1 MRTAICG
8 LGSIGRRH
16 LDNLHALGEQDVVL
30 VRSGK
35 GNLGP
40 EGLDGYPVEADLQ
53 SALER
58 WEPEA
63 VLVTNPTALHLD
75 AAIPAAYAGCHI
87 FLEKPVSHSL
97 DRVDELRRALAKGGG
112 RLLVGYQLR
121 LNPGLRSVRSLVQEG
136 AIGAVLSVHARRG
149 EYLPGWHPW
158 EDYHGSYSAR
168 RDLGGGALLTL
179 SHPFDY
185 LRWILGEVAAVSA
198 EIGTGDYLGLE
209 VDTSAEVI
217 LEMESGA
224 LVSVHLNYHQRPP
237 RHDLQLI
244 GELGTIEWDEGS
256 SAVRWWTTERGDW
269 VEEAA
274 PEGFERNSM
283 FLEEMRHFRQVVRE
297 EAEPA
302 CTLEDGIAAL
312 QIALA
317 ARRSAGV
324 GRRIELRVEEGSAP
338 E

>member
-1 MRTAICG
+1 
-8 LGSIGRRH
+8 
-16 LDNLHALGEQDVVL
+16 
-30 VRSGK
+30 
-35 GNLGP
+35 
-40 EGLDGYPVEADLQ
+40 
-53 SALER
+53 
-58 WEPEA
+58 
-63 VLVTNPTALHLD
+63 
-75 AAIPAAYAGCHI
+75 
-87 FLEKPVSHSL
+87 
-97 DRVDELRRALAKGGG
+97 
-112 RLLVGYQLR
+112 
-121 LNPGLRSVRSLVQEG
+121 
-136 AIGAVLSVHARRG
+136 
-149 EYLPGWHPW
+149 
-158 EDYHGSYSAR
+158 
-168 RDLGGGALLTL
+168 LTL

-256 SAVRWWTTERGDW
+256 SAVRWWTAERGDW

-317 ARRSAGV
+317 AHRSAGV
-324 GRRIELRVEEGSAP
+324 GRRIELRVEEGSTP

>member
-16 LDNLHALGEQDVVL
+16 LKNLYSLGEQDVVL

-35 GNLGP
+35 GALGS
-40 EGLDGYPVEADLQ
+40 EGLEGYPVESDLEA
-53 SALER
+53 ALER

-63 VLVTNPTALHLD
+63 VLVTNPTSLHLQP
-75 AAIPAAYAGCHI
+75 AIPAALAGCHL
-87 FLEKPVSHSL
+87 FLEKPVSHSME
-97 DRVDELRRALAKGGG
+97 RVDELRQALADGGG
-112 RLLVGYQLR
+112 RALVGYQLR
-121 LNPGLRSVRSLVQEG
+121 FNPGLRSVRSLVQEG
-136 AIGAVLSVHARRG
+136 AIGAVLSAHAHRG

-198 EIGTGDYLGLE
+198 EIGGRDFLDVE
-209 VDTSAEVI
+209 VDTSAEAI
-217 LEMESGA
+217 LEMQSGA
-224 LVSVHLNYHQRPP
+224 LVSVHLDYHQRPP
-237 RHDLQLI
+237 RHDLKLI
-244 GELGTIEWDEGS
+244 GEFGTIEWDEQS
-256 SAVRWWTTERGDW
+256 SAVRWWTEERGEW
-269 VEEAA
+269 IEEPA

-283 FLEEMRHFRQVVRE
+283 YLEEMRHFRQVVRQ

-302 CTLEDGIAAL
+302 CTLEDGVAAL

-317 ARRSAGV
+317 ALRSAEE
-324 GRRIELRVEEGSAP
+324 GRRVELRVGAGSA
-338 E
+338 EA

>member
-35 GNLGP
+35 GSLGP

-75 AAIPAAYAGCHI
+75 AAIPAASAGCHI

-112 RLLVGYQLR
+112 RLLVGHQFR
-121 LNPGLRSVRSLVQEG
+121 LHPGLRSVRSLVQEG
-136 AIGAVLSVHARRG
+136 AIGAVLSARAHWG
-149 EYLPGWHPW
+149 EHLPGWHPW
-158 EDYHGSYSAR
+158 EDYRRSYSAR
-168 RDLGGGALLTL
+168 PDLGGGALLTL

-185 LRWILGEVAAVSA
+185 LRWILGEVSAVSA
-198 EIGTGDYLGLE
+198 QIGVRDPLGLE
-209 VDTSAEVI
+209 VDASAEVV
-217 LEMESGA
+217 LEFEAGTLA
-224 LVSVHLNYHQRPP
+224 SVHLDYHQQPP
-237 RHDLQLI
+237 RHDLLLI
-244 GELGTIEWDEGS
+244 GERGTIEWGAAGG
-256 SAVRWWTTERGDW
+256 AVRWWTTERGDW

-324 GRRIELRVEEGSAP
+324 GRRIELRVGEGSAP
-338 E
+338 A

>member
-35 GNLGP
+35 GSLGP

-97 DRVDELRRALAKGGG
+97 DRVDELRKVLAKGGG
-112 RLLVGYQLR
+112 RLLVGYQFR
-121 LNPGLRSVRSLVQEG
+121 LHPGLRSVRSLVQEG
-136 AIGAVLSVHARRG
+136 AIGAVLSARAHWG

-158 EDYHGSYSAR
+158 EDFRGSYSAR
-168 RDLGGGALLTL
+168 PDLGGGALLTL

-185 LRWILGEVAAVSA
+185 LRWILGEVTAVSA
-198 EIGTGDYLGLE
+198 QIGAPDSLSLE
-209 VDTSAEVI
+209 VEASAEVV
-217 LEMESGA
+217 LEFEAGTLA
-224 LVSVHLNYHQRPP
+224 SVHLDYHQRPP
-237 RHDLQLI
+237 RHDLLLV
-244 GELGTIEWDEGS
+244 GEQGTIEWEAASG
-256 SAVRWWTTERGDW
+256 AVRWWTAERGDW

-302 CTLEDGIAAL
+302 CTLEDGVAAL

-317 ARRSAGV
+317 AHRSAGV
-324 GRRIELRVEEGSAP
+324 GRRIELRVGEGSAP
-338 E
+338 A